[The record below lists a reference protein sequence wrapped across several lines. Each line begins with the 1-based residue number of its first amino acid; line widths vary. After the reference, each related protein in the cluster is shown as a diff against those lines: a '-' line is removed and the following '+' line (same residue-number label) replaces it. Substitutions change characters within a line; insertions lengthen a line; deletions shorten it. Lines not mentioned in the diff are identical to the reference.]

1 MTMKHLAHA
10 AIAATLA
17 AAAPGAH
24 AQPWRG
30 EPLEAAAP
38 FEGLATRAKAA
49 MNADPSTA
57 LAHARDA
64 LAVAR
69 RARLADQAIQEATAR
84 WLMGEAL
91 IRLNRPG
98 EAGPLV
104 EHALAAVAPAQ
115 PGSELHG
122 RLLMTRASVLA
133 DRGRT
138 AAAHEGFRA
147 AYRVF
152 LALEDRRGQA
162 MALQNIGSI
171 HQDAGDYARV
181 LDSYEAAARLYP
193 DDPTLLVAAHNNR
206 ANALKALGRY
216 AEAEAAFREALQV
229 SRTLASP
236 VLEARIRT
244 NMAAAEVLAGDFAAA
259 EANIAEGLRIT
270 ERDPAAAEWRAFLF
284 GVAAQAALKQ
294 GDLQRASAL
303 LDRTFEGVDPQRSHM
318 AYRDFHRTA
327 SEVYGQLRD
336 GRRAQIHRVAL
347 RRLDGQGSQ
356 LASR

>member
-1 MTMKHLAHA
+1 
-10 AIAATLA
+10 
-17 AAAPGAH
+17 
-24 AQPWRG
+24 
-30 EPLEAAAP
+30 
-38 FEGLATRAKAA
+38 
-49 MNADPSTA
+49 
-57 LAHARDA
+57 
-64 LAVAR
+64 
-69 RARLADQAIQEATAR
+69 
-84 WLMGEAL
+84 
-91 IRLNRPG
+91 
-98 EAGPLV
+98 
-104 EHALAAVAPAQ
+104 
-115 PGSELHG
+115 
-122 RLLMTRASVLA
+122 MTRASVLA

-259 EANIAEGLRIT
+259 GSRSVIRSPSAMLAS
-270 ERDPAAAEWRAFLF
+270 AAAEWRAFLF